1 MKPYLFLLLFSLSSH
16 LFAQVGLD
24 ATQTTTF
31 STAEL
36 TFNSEGA
43 TLAGIVYKPKNAHA
57 AVVIVHGSGQEKR
70 SDELAAKLA
79 NNGIAVFTYDKRG
92 VGKSG
97 GVYVGPEV
105 GSNNIDLVNL
115 NLLASDVSAA
125 VSTLYAQLNNKK
137 LAIGLLGGSQAGWII
152 PMAASKTKKVNF
164 MVIFSGPVVTTLQ
177 QLRFQF
183 YTNGNN
189 QFWDTHT
196 EADALLHI
204 HTDADRY
211 QFAATDP
218 QDFLKQLSI
227 PGIWLFG
234 AKDIQVPVA
243 LSISNLNTLQAK
255 GKKISYQIF
264 PELGHNTLFAKSQE
278 PLLAA
283 IAWIRKS
290 RSAIK

>member
-1 MKPYLFLLLFSLSSH
+1 MKTYLFLLLFSFSSH
-16 LFAQVGLD
+16 LFAQVGID

-31 STAEL
+31 NTVAVV
-36 TFNSEGA
+36 FNSNDIILSG
-43 TLAGIVYKPKNAHA
+43 TFYKPKNVHA

-79 NNGIAVFTYDKRG
+79 NNGIAVLTYDKRG

-105 GSNNIDLVNL
+105 GSNNIDLANL
-115 NLLASDVSAA
+115 NLLALDASAA
-125 VSTLYAQLNNKK
+125 VNALYKQLNNKK
-137 LAIGLLGGSQAGWII
+137 LAIGLLGASQAGWII
-152 PMAASKTKKVNF
+152 PMVASKTKKVNF

-189 QFWDTHT
+189 KFWDTHT

-204 HTDADRY
+204 NTDADRY

-218 QDFLKQLSI
+218 QDYIKKLST

-255 GKKISYQIF
+255 GKNISYQIF
-264 PELGHNTLFAKSQE
+264 PELGHNTLFAKAQE
-278 PLLAA
+278 PLVAA
-283 IAWIRKS
+283 MAWIRKLPS
-290 RSAIK
+290 SN